1 MTSTASHFGFIYT
14 IFGLGASH
22 MGLWA
27 GPEEKACPARP
38 MGSSLRPNHCDHW
51 QAALHCGHDKVVEM
65 VLDAGANV
73 NTQGGRDGNA
83 LQGASHRGHSHHK
96 RSVTN

>member
-1 MTSTASHFGFIYT
+1 MANTTSYYGFIYT

-38 MGSSLRPNHCDHW
+38 MGSSLRPNNCDH
-51 QAALHCGHDKVVEM
+51 
-65 VLDAGANV
+65 
-73 NTQGGRDGNA
+73 
-83 LQGASHRGHSHHK
+83 
-96 RSVTN
+96 